1 MLKIN
6 KILSKKIKFPLPLR
20 GAKRR
25 SNLSGFSLIELMIAA
40 AILAMA
46 ILGIF
51 HAYSTGFMGMAEARD
66 RTVATNYAREAMEDI
81 KNMDFEAIATQPR
94 AFISGTE
101 FEREV
106 IVQESTN
113 LKKVTTNIYWE
124 DREGITKMLK
134 TDMVVYFIETTAG
147 AATRIILIADP
158 YNILTVGTSAI
169 TAVIKDAKGNTVTTY
184 NVDISFSITMG
195 SGNLPSSPVS
205 PNQGM
210 ATTTFTASANK
221 GDVTIEASSG
231 DLTSDTVTIKVT
243 DPEEPVKINLD
254 ATKKFMTASVSSTSE
269 ITATIVNAGGATI
282 TEATN
287 EITFSV
293 TGPGTLSPPTTIPA
307 SSGVVT
313 ITLTAT
319 TTPGTITVTASATG
333 LEPGVVDVITGGQ
346 ISLSASKTFVPEG
359 EKSEITVTT
368 KDVNGVPINYIGT
381 INLSVVIPEGSLG
394 YGDLSTNTLNFTG
407 STSSETVTFTAFSEG
422 EVEITADDQVDILTS
437 ANPITLNIT
446 SVLVPDHIEVYA
458 NPSSIQAGGT
468 DTSTITARVKTADN
482 ITITSYAEPITFE
495 TTSGSFSSSDP
506 ALTSI
511 ILISGSDNYKGGI
524 ATVELYPPE
533 TAGIATITVSSTPL
547 SGSLDN
553 VTVDVGI
560 YIDPEYIQLIADP
573 QHIKVKGENPDT
585 CTITATIKDEGG
597 RTVSDYKGKV
607 KFSIVSG
614 DAKFAV
620 KGKALVTVVNG
631 EAQILLKSGD
641 YSGTIEVN
649 ATSSYK
655 NKDGVEIDIE
665 GTLNIPVGIIL
676 ILADPPNINYS
687 SELYYVS
694 LDIDIQG
701 ADLIL
706 EEMQVSWDPSEV
718 ETLNEIEIKSPYT
731 ADPADKVFDG
741 STDPASSGDII
752 DVDDIILSTEISNVK
767 IYFNQDV
774 SGKTITVIFNP
785 NSGNYSVPVPV
796 PAI

>member
-6 KILSKKIKFPLPLR
+6 KILSKKIKFPLSLR

-51 HAYSTGFMGMAEARD
+51 RAYSTGFMGMAEARD

-94 AFISGTE
+94 VFISGTE

-147 AATRIILIADP
+147 AATRIILIADL
-158 YNILTVGTSAI
+158 YNILTEGTSAI

-195 SGNLPSSPVS
+195 SGNLLSSPVS
-205 PNQGM
+205 PNQGI
-210 ATTTFTASANK
+210 ATTTFTASTDK

-319 TTPGTITVTASATG
+319 TTPGTITITASATG

-422 EVEITADDQVDILTS
+422 EVEVTADDQVDILTS

-506 ALTSI
+506 ALNSI

-560 YIDPEYIQLIADP
+560 YIDPVYIQLIADP
-573 QHIKVKGENPDT
+573 QHIKVIGENPDT
-585 CTITATIKDEGG
+585 CIITATIKDEGG
-597 RTVSDYKGKV
+597 HTVSDYKGKV

-614 DAKFAV
+614 DAEFAV

-631 EAQILLKSGD
+631 EAQILLKSGNFP
-641 YSGTIEVN
+641 GTVKVN

-655 NKDGVEIDIE
+655 NKDGVKIDIE
-665 GTLNIPVGIIL
+665 GTLNIPVGITL
-676 ILADPPNINYS
+676 ILADPPNIDYS

-701 ADLIL
+701 AGLIL